1 MTFFCSRLAAL
12 NILSAAL
19 FLFRALPFLV
29 LSSFISNASWAASCC
44 GGGASSG
51 VILPKF
57 NQSMWDISLAH
68 ESDEGKWRENGTH
81 QKTTN
86 GSEFN
91 QQRLN
96 LNYAQRLSDNWQI
109 NYSLPLV
116 NNLSQSSGKEHN
128 NFGAGDLQISTWYEA
143 FENVTCVYK
152 ITNLESLKP
161 SIYFG
166 ANLTLPTGTSPY
178 SDDANL
184 HNVHGLGFYRLD
196 ASMIIEKT
204 VYPLSLSYQASYGEH
219 FERPISRQ
227 SGQAITPYDLKLG
240 ARSNQNLTLG
250 YTIFL
255 PTLSMLTFSGSVSEV
270 KQSKSRADGVTDKN
284 TGFDKK
290 SLGLSLGY
298 LTPARDWTFKLNSS
312 YAFGGNNTTK
322 TYLTSLGVSRVY

>member
-1 MTFFCSRLAAL
+1 MNLKTRLSKAKPLRIFCVKV
-12 NILSAAL
+12 LSVPL
-19 FLFRALPFLV
+19 ALPFFL
-29 LSSFISNASWAASCC
+29 ISNLSYGASCC

-57 NQSMWDISLAH
+57 NQSMWDIGLAT
-68 ESDEGKWRENGTH
+68 ESDQGEWRENGTH
-81 QKTTN
+81 QKTLA

-91 QQRLN
+91 QQRIN

-109 NYSLPLV
+109 NFSLPLV
-116 NNLSQSSGKEHN
+116 NNLSESSGKEHN

-166 ANLTLPTGTSPY
+166 ANLILPTGTSAY
-178 SDDANL
+178 SDDANE

-204 VYPLSLSYQASYGEH
+204 VYPFSLSYQASYGEH
-219 FERPISRQ
+219 FERPISQQ

-240 ARSNQNLTLG
+240 ARTNQSLTLG

-255 PTLSMLTFSGSVSEV
+255 PTLSMLTFSSSVSEV
-270 KQSKSRADGVTDKN
+270 VQAKNKADGVTDET

-298 LTPARDWTFKLNSS
+298 LTPARDWTFKLSSS